1 MQRADGSLQ
10 DNISRASSAAQIGL
24 GLDYVL
30 SPSLAIFFKNNKDL
44 LDENIPRIEAKL
56 AAHRHFFAREAAWKR
71 HVLSYRFLIDVYG
84 NDQLDSKIL
93 EEALHNEQDEQVRR
107 MVHNHRGTITFLR
120 ERMNGTSRDVVTQ
133 WWYVLWDDVWR
144 RNHNS
149 VGQLAKHEEDFSPA
163 YRTSICYTP
172 MSRAKLREFL
182 DQRGLWPK
190 PRKKGFFN
198 DGVLKSVASVSTRGR
213 AS

>member
-1 MQRADGSLQ
+1 MQRADGSIQ
-10 DNISRASSAAQIGL
+10 DNIPRACSALQIGL
-24 GLDYVL
+24 TSDYVL
-30 SPSLAIFFKNNKDL
+30 SPGLATLFKNNKDL
-44 LDENIPRIEAKL
+44 LDEKIPRMEAKL

-71 HVLSYRFLIDVYG
+71 HVLTYRFLIDIYG
-84 NDQLDSKIL
+84 NDQLDNKIL
-93 EEALHNEQDEQVRR
+93 EEALQNEQDEHVRM
-107 MVHNHRGTITFLR
+107 MVQNHRGAITFLR

-133 WWYVLWDDVWR
+133 WWYVLWDDIWR

-198 DGVLKSVASVSTRGR
+198 NGVLKSVFSVSIKGR
-213 AS
+213 SG